1 MLCEDMALLPEKS
14 KLPDCIGAA
23 VKNEPYSA
31 RAAVTVLSVKE
42 ILRPRDCDCARR
54 GRLRRGGQ
62 WSVASGQ
69 VLNQDWNHRIGRL
82 AGGER
87 LRWSRFARLL
97 IPRPFARWG
106 SRLPGLWE
114 RSLQDRGRRGGR
126 CCGSEER
133 GRSPLA
139 MGLGDRDW
147 GLVSEGSRDGHTEI
161 HHAEPSLRVSPL
173 AMGGCLGD
181 RVQVLNEDWNHRTG
195 HVAGDGWL
203 RWSPY
208 CRLFAQN
215 LNVDRSDFS
224 GGSGRFVLG
233 EARRRDPDECGHKWK
248 TMDGKELVRI
258 HESWNLS
265 SAGM

>member
-1 MLCEDMALLPEKS
+1 M
-14 KLPDCIGAA
+14 
-23 VKNEPYSA
+23 
-31 RAAVTVLSVKE
+31 SVKE

-181 RVQVLNEDWNHRTG
+181 RVQVLNEDWNHRSE
-195 HVAGDGWL
+195 HVAGGGCPWT
-203 RWSPY
+203 RY
-208 CRLFAQN
+208 ARLCTQK
-215 LNVDRSDFS
+215 LNVDRSDCS
-224 GGSGRFVLG
+224 GRGGRFVLG
-233 EARRRDPDECGHKWK
+233 GVGWMNPDECGRSWK
-248 TMDGKELVRI
+248 AMLG
-258 HESWNLS
+258 
-265 SAGM
+265 